1 MTSASSS
8 KNEKDLTFSFGD
20 TGSFPTPQADMSM
33 LLWLYERWLICERKV
48 LSSDP
53 GPAMRKLAG
62 GFACVCVAFYVAG
75 ATCRRWLAKI
85 ASKVMR

>member
-1 MTSASSS
+1 MTSVSSS
-8 KNEKDLTFSFGD
+8 KNDKDLTFSFGD
-20 TGSFPTPQADMSM
+20 TGSLPTLQADMSM

-48 LSSDP
+48 TSSDP
-53 GPAMRKLAG
+53 GLAIRKLAG

-75 ATCRRWLAKI
+75 ATCRSWVAKI

>member
-8 KNEKDLTFSFGD
+8 KNEKDLTFSFGG
-20 TGSFPTPQADMSM
+20 TGSLPTPQADMSM
-33 LLWLYERWLICERKV
+33 LLWLYEKWLICERKV

-53 GPAMRKLAG
+53 GTAMRRVAG
-62 GFACVCVAFYVAG
+62 GFACACVAFYVAG
-75 ATCRRWLAKI
+75 ATCRSWVAKI